1 MTGKKRITRRPIVCG
16 TDFSATAT
24 EAVDIAAAMARRLET
39 SLVLIHV
46 DQLLGAL
53 TPNPVVLEA
62 AILQRRSDLDDEA
75 QRLRE
80 LGTRVEE
87 KFFSGSAFDELV
99 TAATKF
105 KAGLVVLGAIGHG
118 LARRL
123 FLGSV
128 AERTAEASPVPT
140 LVVRPKSTLA
150 AWIDGKHVLKILVG
164 YDFSAASDAALGWVN
179 ELGKIGKLETNVLYT
194 NWPPDEARRLG
205 YEGPLPLAANPEE
218 IQKNLEGDLKERIA
232 RFLPKQKVTAIVE
245 PGWGTPE
252 GYLFEMA
259 SRQKID
265 LIVVGTHQRQGLG
278 RVTTRVGVARCFAP
292 CKGVSSRRS
301 SPSKLP
307 WQNKGN
313 ENEVIYKTPSPV
325 PRTKRKKVSRPC
337 HNACKIA
344 DHPPMMQK

>member
-1 MTGKKRITRRPIVCG
+1 MTEKKRITAGPIVCG

-24 EAVDIAAAMARRLET
+24 EAINIAAAMARQLASRLVLVHAEQFYR
-39 SLVLIHV
+39 SLVSDPMVI
-46 DQLLGAL
+46 
-53 TPNPVVLEA
+53 EA
-62 AILQRRSDLDDEA
+62 AISQRRGELNCEA
-75 QRLRE
+75 QRLRD
-80 LGTRVEE
+80 LGTQVEE
-87 KFFSGSAFDELV
+87 EFLSGSPFYELV
-99 TAATKF
+99 TAATKS
-105 KAGLVVLGAIGHG
+105 KAQLIVVGAIGHG

-150 AWIDGKHVLKILVG
+150 AWIDGKNVLKILVG

-205 YEGPLPLAANPEE
+205 YEGPLPLTANPEE
-218 IQKNLEGDLKERIA
+218 IQKNLERDLKKRIA
-232 RFLPKQKVTAIVE
+232 RFLSKQKVTAVVE

-259 SRQKID
+259 SRQNID

-278 RVTTRVGVARCFAP
+278 RVLLG
-292 CKGVSSRRS
+292 S
-301 SPSKLP
+301 
-307 WQNKGN
+307 
-313 ENEVIYKTPSPV
+313 
-325 PRTKRKKVSRPC
+325 VSRAVL
-337 HNACKIA
+337 HHATVSVA
-344 DHPPMMQK
+344 VVPPAETAVPKQRK